1 MSQIPLTEVL
11 YSLKV
16 EYTLVSISHLNEIG
30 FITIFSNK
38 KCIICDSRSSQK

>member
-1 MSQIPLTEVL
+1 MSQIHLTEVL

-16 EYTLVSISHLNEIG
+16 GYTLVSISYLSKIG

-38 KCIICDSRSSQK
+38 KCIICDSKSS